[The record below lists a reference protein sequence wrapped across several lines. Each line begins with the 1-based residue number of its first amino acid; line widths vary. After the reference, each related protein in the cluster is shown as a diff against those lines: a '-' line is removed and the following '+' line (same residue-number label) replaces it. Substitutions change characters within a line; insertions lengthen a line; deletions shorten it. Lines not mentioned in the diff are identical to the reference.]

1 MTPDPVTLAVLE
13 NRFRATVEEMGEALL
28 RTATSQILN
37 SSRDFSIALCDARAR
52 LVAQADHI
60 PVHVGAMPFAA
71 EAVIATFGDAMRA
84 GDCYLLN
91 DPWHGGSHLPDL
103 TIVLPV
109 FGDDALR
116 FLCVVRAHQSDIG
129 GATHGGYNPAAT
141 EIWQEGIRIPPIR
154 LGEGGAIREDLVAML
169 ALNTRLQRDFRGDLM
184 AMWGAARLGARR
196 LEALI
201 AAHGAAS
208 LDAAVDAILDL
219 SEAHARRIIAAWA
232 DGEWTGEAVLDDDG
246 HGHDDIAIRA
256 RVTKRGDALTVD
268 LSESDP
274 QTPGFV
280 NSSWPNTVSA
290 ARMALAY
297 LLDPEVAKNDGA
309 FRPLTVIAREGTVV
323 RAREGAAVTLC
334 TSHPSNEIVE
344 AVVKALSAACPDRAM
359 GGWGRRFR
367 VAITGADPRRA
378 GRRFVW
384 HLFHARPGGGGHA
397 RGDGWSCAGEWH
409 SAGGLKFGSVEMAEA
424 RFPLFFARHEFRPG
438 SGGDGTHRGGLG
450 AELELRIETAGPA
463 RANTAGDGARHGAAG
478 MLGGLDGAPHRYELV
493 RADGGARALRT
504 KESGVVLNPGDRLLV
519 RSGGGGGWGDPA
531 RRDPAA
537 RERDAREG
545 YCLPLPSREGA
556 GGGGGADTRGAG
568 LAPTPTLPRN
578 SGGGSK
584 A

>member
-1 MTPDPVTLAVLE
+1 MPIAPDPVTLAVLE
-13 NRFRATVEEMGEALL
+13 NRFRALVEEMGEALL

-37 SSRDFSIALCDARAR
+37 SSRDFSIALCDADAR

-71 EAVIATFGDAMRA
+71 RAVLDAFGDAIRP
-84 GDCYLLN
+84 GDCFLLN

-103 TIVLPV
+103 TIVQPV
-109 FGDDALR
+109 HDGVELL

-154 LGEGGAIREDLVAML
+154 LGEGDGIREDLVGML
-169 ALNTRLQRDFRGDLM
+169 ALNTRIPRDFRGDLM

-196 LEALI
+196 LDALV
-201 AAHGAAS
+201 AAQGAAA
-208 LDAAVDAILDL
+208 LRAAVDAILDL
-219 SEAHARRIIAAWA
+219 AEAHARRIIAGWA
-232 DGEWTGEAVLDDDG
+232 DGTWSGEALLDDDG
-246 HGHDDIAIRA
+246 HGGTDIAVRA
-256 RVTKRGDALTVD
+256 RVTKRGDAIEVD
-268 LSESDP
+268 LGGSDP
-274 QTPGFV
+274 QTAGFV

-309 FRPLTVIAREGTVV
+309 FRPLTVTAREGTVV
-323 RAREGAAVTLC
+323 RAAEGAAVTLC

-344 AVVKALSAACPDRAM
+344 AIVKALSGACPERAM

-367 VAITGADPRRA
+367 VAITGADPRRS

-397 RGDGWSCAGEWH
+397 QGDGWSCAGEWH

-424 RFPLFFARHEFRPG
+424 RFPLFFVRHEFRPG
-438 SGGDGTHRGGLG
+438 SGGEGEHRGGLG
-450 AELELRIETAGPA
+450 AELELRVETAGAA

-478 MLGGLDGAPHRYELV
+478 MLGGADGAPHRYTLV
-493 RADGGARALRT
+493 RADGAARDLRT
-504 KESGVVLNPGDRLLV
+504 KEAGVVLAPGDVLLV
-519 RSGGGGGWGDPA
+519 RSGGGGGWGDRA

-537 RERDAREG
+537 RAADAAEG
-545 YCLPLPSREGA
+545 LL
-556 GGGGGADTRGAG
+556 
-568 LAPTPTLPRN
+568 
-578 SGGGSK
+578 
-584 A
+584 